1 MSKHLR
7 HTTSSTQAHQRYRFL
22 VLIVLLFAL
31 NTQAQHSLKNPR
43 FNHISVREGLSQST
57 VFCITQDEK
66 KFMWF
71 GTRSGGL
78 NRYDG
83 CSFKVF
89 KHNPN
94 DSTTLSNNEVISLL
108 EDYKGQLWV
117 GTRKGGLNR
126 FDQKTERFYH
136 YKTDNS
142 KQGTSG
148 NTINAL
154 FQDSKNRI
162 WVASN
167 AGLDLIVEDQF
178 IKNKIPTLQHKYISA
193 IAEDASGKI
202 YITDKKGLHIYDE
215 KTQKIKHY
223 PFNENS
229 TDPLNSNYSG
239 PLYIDRSERVWLG
252 TISGVKLFAE
262 ESLHTPFS
270 DFSSNIPIPDTETRC
285 IHEDAQGNL
294 WFGTIS
300 GLFRF
305 NPETEELQRYS
316 QNDNN
321 EQGLSHTSIYSLYE
335 DATGILWIGT
345 WGGGVNML
353 SSKLFKFEHFK
364 HQNYNPNSLS
374 NNSVSSFAEDKNGI
388 WIGTE
393 SGGLNYSPHN
403 SIAFESVKKQDGSE
417 KNLTSKHIKAIL
429 KSNSKQLYVGSYGGG
444 LSRINPRDNQIKH
457 LIPNEKIFALAEY
470 PKGIIWAGSLNGLYR
485 YNEVTGDIRRY
496 LNDKKNPLSI
506 AHNFITSLI
515 VTSNQTLWI
524 GSKEAGLMKYVA
536 EKDHFIRFYN
546 IPNDSTSLLS
556 NYVIT
561 MEEDNNGN
569 LLIGTNN
576 GISIYNPIYQ
586 NFEQLSII
594 DLPDKN
600 INGIICDENNNYWIA
615 TNKGITK
622 YSHHGTPVNYDIND
636 GLQSNEFNRNASFRD
651 KQGNIYFGGIN
662 GFNTFHPNQVPINS
676 EIPEITIT
684 NFKISNQNISP
695 ESDQSPLS
703 KHITATEEIV
713 LKHDQN
719 DVSFEFVALNYIV
732 PQKNQYAYKLIGYND
747 SWVYCGNQRI
757 ANYTNLKPGHY
768 TFVAKGSNNDNI
780 WNEEGTSIHIF
791 IQQPFWKTP
800 IAYTL
805 YVLTLLILFI
815 LLRWLITMRI
825 KQDNLLHIERM
836 EKKQMEELNQMK
848 LRFFTN
854 VAHEFRTP
862 LTLIAGPLHE
872 LKHQYSHSKDQ
883 SYLMDVIQNNVKR
896 LLHLVDE
903 LLDFRKAGNKKIQ
916 LHIAQASMVEFIEN
930 ILECFRENAIKKR
943 ISLEFNHPIDPT
955 IDAFFD
961 QGVLDKIIFNLL
973 SNALKYTPI
982 DGSINI
988 TLEGDEEEA
997 IIKVKDSGE
1006 GIADKDI
1013 DKIFDRFYQGENS
1026 QAKLRGTGIG
1036 LAYAQRLVEA
1046 HRGQISVE
1054 STYNTGTT
1062 FTVRIP
1068 IKQKNYADEKQK
1080 NDGQK
1085 FITNKHLPTHK
1096 IIVPEE
1102 AVLSNTN
1109 KEPYQILIVEDNK
1122 ELNAYLAFHFRAYKV
1137 ETAFNGKEGFEK
1149 ATKNIPDIIISD
1161 IMMPEV
1167 NGLTMCEKIKN
1178 QFLTSHI
1185 PIILLTAKSEADHK
1199 IEGLQYGADAYIE
1212 KPFDNK
1218 LLEATIKNILKQRET
1233 LKLRLDSNKES
1244 KVTTEKLN
1252 QHDQRFIETVNTTI
1266 KEQLHNADFSVETLA
1281 ETLGMSRSQLF
1292 RKFKALYQ
1300 FSPSETLRIER
1311 LNYAKQL
1318 IADQNYNI
1326 NEISDLTGFSSSS
1339 YFITSFK
1346 KYFGITPTD
1355 YLKNI

>member
-7 HTTSSTQAHQRYRFL
+7 HTRSSIQVHQRYRCL
-22 VLIVLLFAL
+22 VLIALLFTL

-94 DSTTLSNNEVISLL
+94 DSTTISNNEVISLL
-108 EDYKGQLWV
+108 EDHQGQLWV

-126 FDQKTERFYH
+126 FDKKTERFYH
-136 YKTDNS
+136 YKTDDS
-142 KQGTSG
+142 KHGTSG

-162 WVASN
+162 WIASN
-167 AGLDLIVEDQF
+167 AGLDLIVEGQF
-178 IKNKIPTLQHKYISA
+178 VKNKIPTLQHKHISA

-229 TDPLNSNYSG
+229 TDPLNSSYSG
-239 PLYIDRSERVWLG
+239 PLYIDKQERVWLG
-252 TISGVKLFAE
+252 TITGVKRFSE
-262 ESLHTPFS
+262 EALHAPF
-270 DFSSNIPIPDTETRC
+270 DAFIGKGPIPDTETRC

-305 NPETEELQRYS
+305 NPQKNELQRYTK
-316 QNDNN
+316 NDNN
-321 EQGLSHTSIYSLYE
+321 DQSLSHSSIYSLFE

-364 HQNYNPNSLS
+364 HQNYNSNSLS
-374 NNSVSSFAEDKNGI
+374 NNSVSSFAEDENGI

-403 SIAFESVKKQDGSE
+403 SIAFKSVKKQDGSE
-417 KNLTSKHIKAIL
+417 KNLMSNHIKTL
-429 KSNSKQLYVGSYGGG
+429 LRSNSKQLYVGSYGGG
-444 LSRINPRDNQIKH
+444 LSRINPKNNQIKH
-457 LIPNEKIFALAEY
+457 LIPNEKVFALAEY
-470 PKGIIWAGSLNGLYR
+470 PNGTIWVGSLNGLYR
-485 YNEVTGDIRRY
+485 YNEETGDIKRY
-496 LNDKKNPLSI
+496 LNDKEDSLSI
-506 AHNFITSLI
+506 AHNFITSLF
-515 VTSNQTLWI
+515 VTSNHTLWI
-524 GSKEAGLMKYVA
+524 GSKEAGLMKYVD
-536 EKDHFIRFYN
+536 EQDHFIRFSN
-546 IPNDSTSLLS
+546 TPHDSTSLLS

-561 MEEDNNGN
+561 MEEDMNNN

-576 GISIYNPIYQ
+576 GISIFNPIYQ
-586 NFEQLSII
+586 NFEQLNII

-600 INGIICDENNNYWIA
+600 INGIICDKNNNYWIA

-622 YSHHGTPVNYDIND
+622 YSHQGTPVNYDIND

-662 GFNTFHPNQVPINS
+662 GFNTFHPKQVPINS
-676 EIPEITIT
+676 EIPEIKIT
-684 NFKISNQNISP
+684 NFKISNQNIIP
-695 ESDQSPLS
+695 ESYQSPLS
-703 KHITATEEIV
+703 EHITETEDII
-713 LKHDQN
+713 LKHNQN

-747 SWVYCGNQRI
+747 SWIYCGNQRI

-768 TFVAKGSNNDNI
+768 TFVAKGSNNDNM
-780 WNEEGTSIHIF
+780 WNEEGTSIHIL
-791 IQQPFWKTP
+791 INQPFWKTP
-800 IAYTL
+800 FAYTL
-805 YVLTLLILFI
+805 YALTLLILFI

-825 KQDNLLHIERM
+825 KQDNLLEMERM

-862 LTLIAGPLHE
+862 LTLISGPLQE
-872 LKHQYSHSKDQ
+872 LKHQYPHNKEQ
-883 SYLMDVIQNNVKR
+883 TYLMDVVQNNVKR

-916 LHIAQASMVEFIEN
+916 LHIRQASMVDFIAN
-930 ILECFRENAIKKR
+930 ILECFQENAIKKN
-943 ISLEFNHPIDPT
+943 ITLEFNHSIEVSST
-955 IDAFFD
+955 SFFD

-973 SNALKYTPI
+973 SNALKYTPTNGKI
-982 DGSINI
+982 SII
-988 TLEGDEEEA
+988 LEGDEQEA

-1006 GIADKDI
+1006 GIAKKDI
-1013 DKIFDRFYQGENS
+1013 DRIFDRFYQGENS
-1026 QAKLRGTGIG
+1026 QTKLRGTGIG

-1046 HRGQISVE
+1046 HRGHITVE
-1054 STYNTGTT
+1054 SANNIGTT
-1062 FTVRIP
+1062 FTVKIP
-1068 IKQKNYADEKQK
+1068 ITQETYADEDIQ
-1080 NDGQK
+1080 NNEQQ
-1085 FITNKHLPTHK
+1085 FITRKHLATQK
-1096 IIVPEE
+1096 TCIPEE
-1102 AVLSNTN
+1102 SSLLDSNA
-1109 KEPYQILIVEDNK
+1109 EPYQILIVEDNK
-1122 ELNAYLAFHFRAYKV
+1122 ELNAYLAYYFKAYKV
-1137 ETAFNGKEGFEK
+1137 ETAFNGKEGLKK
-1149 ATKNIPDIIISD
+1149 ASKNIPDIIISD
-1161 IMMPEV
+1161 IMMPEM
-1167 NGLTMCEKIKN
+1167 NGLEMCEKIKN

-1185 PIILLTAKSEADHK
+1185 PIILLTAKSEANHK

-1218 LLEATIKNILKQRET
+1218 LLEATVHNILKQREK
-1233 LKLRLDSNKES
+1233 LRLRLDSNKETCI
-1244 KVTTEKLN
+1244 TTGKLN
-1252 QHDQRFIETVNTTI
+1252 QHDQRFVEMVNKTI
-1266 KEQLHNADFSVETLA
+1266 KEQLHNSEFSVETLA

-1292 RKFKALYQ
+1292 RKFKALYE

-1311 LNYAKQL
+1311 LNYAKKL
-1318 IADQNYNI
+1318 ITDQNYNI
-1326 NEISDLTGFSSSS
+1326 NEISELTGFSSTS

-1355 YLKNI
+1355 YLKNR